1 MVNSMKAAKI
11 SFKNVVLSRQ
21 RLQVPLAVF
30 FLISLLLLSTSCGYH
45 LTSIDGIVPQGAKT
59 IAIPVFINNTMEPYA
74 DVEITKA
81 VVEEFL
87 TDGRLK
93 VVSVDAA
100 DLVLR
105 GRVTRFDL
113 TPQAYTADTH
123 VQSYNVG
130 IGVSISI
137 EDTKTQKL
145 ILQDTPFTSVF
156 TSSYSVTL
164 GDISQT
170 KIAKDAAMKSACQDL
185 ASTLRSR
192 VLEGF

>member
-1 MVNSMKAAKI
+1 MINI
-11 SFKNVVLSRQ
+11 VLFRQ
-21 RLQVPLAVF
+21 RRLVRFGAL
-30 FLISLLLLSTSCGYH
+30 FLFSLPLLLTSCSYH
-45 LTSIDGIVPQGAKT
+45 FTSIDGIVPQGAKT
-59 IAIPVFINNTMEPYA
+59 IAIPVFINTTTEPYV
-74 DVEITKA
+74 DVEVTKA

-93 VVSVDAA
+93 VVSEDAA

-145 ILQDTPFTSVF
+145 ILKDAVFSSVF
-156 TSSYSVTL
+156 TSSYAVTL

-170 KIAKDAAMKSACQDL
+170 KIAKDAAMESACKNL